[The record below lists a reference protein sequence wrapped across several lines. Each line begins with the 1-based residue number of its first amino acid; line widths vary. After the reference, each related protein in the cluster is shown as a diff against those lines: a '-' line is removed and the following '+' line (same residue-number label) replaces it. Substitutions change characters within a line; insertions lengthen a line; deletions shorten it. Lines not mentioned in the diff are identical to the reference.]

1 MDILQ
6 DMAGSMAAAAARAL
20 DVRQCAKPVVLLIME
35 CRHLFNLQW
44 VGDSAVKACAV
55 SAGGLGNITL
65 R

>member
-1 MDILQ
+1 
-6 DMAGSMAAAAARAL
+6 MAAAAARAL